1 MTDHTV
7 VVPADLHGERA
18 DRIVAA
24 CLEVARSASR
34 AAFDAGAVLVQGDV
48 IKPSQRLESGAVIAV
63 SLDDGPPS
71 LEPDPSVPI
80 TVIFEDPHVLVL
92 DKPVDLVVH
101 PTSPRSIGTLVHG
114 LISAYPEIEGVGDA
128 GRWGIV
134 HRLDRDTSGAL
145 IVARTAR
152 AHSELTRMIRD
163 REVTRRYVAL
173 ARGAFDAARGTIEAP
188 IGRDQRNP
196 MRMRLD
202 RSGRP
207 AVTHYRRSASWDEP
221 EVTLLDVGL
230 ETGRTHQIRVHLS
243 AIDHPIIGDP
253 AYGVTGGPADPGRP
267 WLHARSVAFAH
278 PVTGEQI
285 SASAPLPPDLAD
297 SLASIGPPVRGSID
311 EAKGAV

>member
-7 VVPADLHGERA
+7 VVPSDLDGERA

-24 CLEVARSASR
+24 CLDVPRSASR
-34 AAFDAGAVLVQGDV
+34 AAFDAGAVLVGGDV
-48 IKPSQRLESGAVIAV
+48 IKPSHRLATGAVIAV

-80 TVIFEDPHVLVL
+80 TVLFEDPHVVVL
-92 DKPVDLVVH
+92 DKPVDVVVH
-101 PTSPRSIGTLVHG
+101 PTSPRSTGTLVHG
-114 LISAYPEIEGVGDA
+114 LLAAYPEIEGVGDA
-128 GRWGIV
+128 DRWGIV

-145 IVARTAR
+145 IVARTQR
-152 AHSELTRMIRD
+152 AHVELARMIRD

-173 ARGAFDAARGTIEAP
+173 VRGGFDAARGTIEAP
-188 IGRDQRNP
+188 IGRDPRNP
-196 MRMRLD
+196 VRMRLD
-202 RSGRP
+202 RAGRP
-207 AVTHYRRSASWDEP
+207 AITHYRRSASWDDP
-221 EVTLLDVGL
+221 ELTMLDVGL

-267 WLHARSVAFAH
+267 WLHARRVGFDH
-278 PVTGEQI
+278 PVTGEPI
-285 SASAPLPPDLAD
+285 SASAPLPSDLID
-297 SLASIGPPVRGSID
+297 SLAAIGPPDRGSID